1 MKVTHTAAASH
12 RQAGSQ
18 KKTISLGERLG
29 TLAIYI
35 VAFLYVSAH
44 KARWLWV
51 VFFMY
56 CLLVPFI
63 VTEHPYISALL
74 IAGGF
79 GCIVVVTLPNGTASH
94 APESHEPADML
105 GTNTIEAQR

>member
-1 MKVTHTAAASH
+1 MKVTDPTAEAQYHAES
-12 RQAGSQ
+12 QETAGS
-18 KKTISLGERLG
+18 LRERLG

-35 VAFLYVSAH
+35 IAFLYVSAH

-51 VFFMY
+51 VFFMF

-63 VTEHPYISALL
+63 VAEHPYISALL
-74 IAGGF
+74 IVGGF
-79 GCIVVVTLPNGTASH
+79 GCIVVVTLPNGTISH
-94 APESHEPADML
+94 APESHEPADMR